1 MADTLA
7 QRLTE
12 LLAPV
17 VADSG
22 LFLEG
27 VKTTRAGKY
36 STVRVV
42 VDLPDGPG
50 DIDLDV
56 LGEVTRAVSQALE
69 EADPVK
75 GQYTLEVTS
84 PGAER
89 ALTTPRHFRRA
100 QGHTVALRLSGG
112 QEVTGVL
119 AAVSEQSLALEE
131 DGHERE
137 LALTEVEAARVVVT
151 F

>member
-1 MADTLA
+1 MAEDLA
-7 QRLTE
+7 TTLTE

-17 VADSG
+17 VESAG

-27 VKTTRAGKY
+27 VETTRAGKY

-42 VDLPDGPG
+42 VDLPDGTG
-50 DIDLDV
+50 DIDLDTIA
-56 LGEVTRAVSQALE
+56 EATQAVSDALD

-89 ALTTPRHFRRA
+89 ELRTPRHFRRA
-100 QGHTVALRLSGG
+100 VGHDA
-112 QEVTGVL
+112 EVTTGEGTVTGTVIAADDASVTLEVDGSETAIPL
-119 AAVSEQSLALEE
+119 A
-131 DGHERE
+131 DI
-137 LALTEVEAARVVVT
+137 TAARMVVVL
-151 F
+151 